1 MDLLV
6 RPAAEAFLEV
16 GVFVA
21 LMLAVFGLIQW
32 ATGGRA
38 ERWLARHRHLGP
50 VAGAALGVVPGCGG
64 AIVVMALYARGAV
77 SFGTVIAAL
86 VATMGDSS
94 FVLLAA
100 EPTTGA
106 AVHGLLLVVG
116 AACGTVVDLVGF
128 APRSARSLPVDPV
141 RAPTPRPERSTVGA
155 AAAEVGLTGRALAVR
170 SPSPALL
177 GFWGLVLG
185 GLVVAVPHVGQ
196 FLPEHGWYG
205 VDPVLAVG
213 VPGAVVMVALAL
225 LARHADDGRG
235 VPTSAWGVL
244 RACARETAS
253 VTSWVIL
260 AFVAFEA
267 ALLLPALDPAALPA
281 VGIPGVLA
289 GALVGLVPS
298 CGPQI
303 LLTGLYTQGAVPLA
317 MLVANALSQD
327 GDALLP
333 LLTMDRRSAL
343 VAAAIT
349 TIPGVAVGLAVLGL
363 GW

>member
-1 MDLLV
+1 MDLVV

-21 LMLAVFGLIQW
+21 VMLAAFGLIQW

-38 ERWLARHRHLGP
+38 ERWLAHHRHLGP

-64 AIVVMALYARGAV
+64 AIVVMPLYTRGAV
-77 SFGTVIAAL
+77 SFGTVVAAL

-100 EPTTGA
+100 EPATA
-106 AVHGLLLVVG
+106 AALHGVLFVVG
-116 AACGTVVDLVGF
+116 AACGTLVDLAGF
-128 APRSARSLPVDPV
+128 TPRTEPAPRAEPIAPV
-141 RAPTPRPERSTVGA
+141 APRPVRSTVGA
-155 AAAEVGLTGRALAVR
+155 AAAELGLTGRTLAVR

-196 FLPEHGWYG
+196 FLPEGGWYG

-213 VPGAVVMVALAL
+213 TPGALVMVSLAL
-225 LARHADDGRG
+225 LGRHADGG
-235 VPTSAWGVL
+235 PAPTTAWGVL
-244 RACARETAS
+244 RSCARETAS

-260 AFVAFEA
+260 AFVVFEA
-267 ALLLPALDPAALPA
+267 VLLVPALDPGALPA

-289 GALVGLVPS
+289 GALVGLAPS

-343 VAAAIT
+343 AAAAIT
-349 TIPGVAVGLAVLGL
+349 TIPGVSIGLAILGL